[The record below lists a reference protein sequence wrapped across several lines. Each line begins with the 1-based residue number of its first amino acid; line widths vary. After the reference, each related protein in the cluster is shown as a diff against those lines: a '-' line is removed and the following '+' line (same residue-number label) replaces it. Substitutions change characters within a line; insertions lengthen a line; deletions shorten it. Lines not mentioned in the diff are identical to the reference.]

1 MLARYRINRSK
12 YMKGGNKV
20 EYAQPPPGGFEIPPI
35 KEEHN
40 SMSAALQDNADK
52 NARAAEI
59 QQEINQSGGVSVG
72 DDVPPG
78 ESPPGTMEVE
88 GSSVLDPEQNKVM
101 TGLRELQ
108 MRSSADEALDA
119 PRQTGGKR
127 KRRKKSRKKRK
138 RWPPKRKSR
147 RKKKRKGGDPHISS
161 PKLSD
166 GERNDILKRYHNVTQ
181 IGPMPSWDPY
191 NKKFT
196 APRKQPPLRF
206 RHHYQG
212 DHKRYGGK
220 RPRKTRKRKRRKR
233 KKTRRK
239 RR

>member
-1 MLARYRINRSK
+1 MLARYRIGKAK

-20 EYAQPPPGGFEIPPI
+20 EYAPPPPGGFEVPPI
-35 KEEHN
+35 KEKHN
-40 SMSAALQDNADK
+40 SMSAAIQDNADQ

-108 MRSSADEALDA
+108 LRSAADDALDA
-119 PRQTGGKR
+119 PRPPKKGGARKKR
-127 KRRKKSRKKRK
+127 KRTRKKRK

-161 PKLSD
+161 PKLS
-166 GERNDILKRYHNVTQ
+166 NNSLKKFNEKGYHNVTQ
-181 IGPMPSWDPY
+181 IGPLPAWNPA
-191 NKKFT
+191 NFTGAKK
-196 APRKQPPLRF
+196 QYPLWM
-206 RHHYQG
+206 RHHFENEK
-212 DHKRYGGK
+212 KRGGK
-220 RPRKTRKRKRRKR
+220 RKKRTRKKKRRRR
-233 KKTRRK
+233 KKSRRK
-239 RR
+239 KR